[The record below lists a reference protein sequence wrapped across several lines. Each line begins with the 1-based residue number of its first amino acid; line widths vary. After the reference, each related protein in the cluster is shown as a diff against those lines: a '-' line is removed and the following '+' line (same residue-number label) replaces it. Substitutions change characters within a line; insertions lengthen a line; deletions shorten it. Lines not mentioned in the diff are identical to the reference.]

1 MPRARPSVAEPHLG
15 VFGVEGVCLDDPDA
29 NVLAGIDPKHHVEHR
44 HAHPCGLFTVGALES
59 CVGPNRPR
67 AWNYGPVFG
76 VAAVFGGCA
85 HNLMHACAL
94 RHLAVQP
101 PSPPTGAFDWFL
113 RTVQAPGSLI
123 DRYHSEMEP
132 WRFSSVLEW
141 MARWPRSK
149 SDAIF
154 SSITRGHK
162 YAPSVVRLFI
172 KTEVTPLLWLPCGSP
187 SNHPVKPRMI
197 QAYANLATQASHS
210 YEVAS
215 VQAKLFHIRRFSV
228 GDHIDCTVACG
239 MTPLDVAT
247 WCCDVERDLPHG
259 FWLELDASSFDATIQ
274 RVHYELKMAVYRALG
289 VTRPTLEFLAAG
301 FRVRGVSITSLGGVV
316 ETLTDGTVKSG
327 HADTTLGNS
336 IINAAVICSA
346 LEDVG
351 CRAAVIVAGD
361 DALVRFTCGARCARV
376 VAGEVC
382 GRVAFRGLKPKA
394 ALHHCIERAS
404 FISLCFFRSACG
416 ALVASPKPGKQLAKL
431 FWSIRALSERERAG
445 YLRCVCDGMLVLCP
459 DVPVLSGWLRA
470 VRAANQHGRDFRG
483 ATGVYAIDGAASPCA
498 RPCYDL
504 TDSFCSRYGFSRGE
518 LLELEAYVLR
528 CSAPGIYHH
537 ELVERMKAIDLGD
550 FCGEEPVAM
559 EGRERR

>member
-1 MPRARPSVAEPHLG
+1 MPRARPSSAEPHLG
-15 VFGVEGVCLDDPDA
+15 VFGVEGVCLGDPSPE
-29 NVLAGIDPKHHVEHR
+29 VLRGIDPKHHVEH
-44 HAHPCGLFTVGALES
+44 HSAHSCGLVTIEALPL
-59 CVGPNRPR
+59 CQTPCRPR

-101 PSPPTGAFDWFL
+101 PSPPPDAFDWFL
-113 RTVQAPGSLI
+113 QAVNAPGGLV

-149 SDAIF
+149 SEAIF

-172 KTEVTPLLWLPCGSP
+172 KTEVTPVLWLSHGFP
-187 SNHPVKPRMI
+187 SAHPVKPRMI
-197 QAYANLATQASHS
+197 QAYANLATQASRS

-239 MTPLDVAT
+239 MTPIDVAA
-247 WCCDVERDLPHG
+247 WCCEVERDLPNG

-289 VTRPTLEFLAAG
+289 VTNPTLDFLAAG
-301 FRVRGVSITSLGGVV
+301 FRVRGVSITALGGRV
-316 ETLTDGTVKSG
+316 ETRTNGTVKSG

-336 IINAAVICSA
+336 IINSAVICSA
-346 LEDVG
+346 LHDAG

-361 DALVRFTCGARCARV
+361 DALVRFTCDVRCARM

-382 GRVAFRGLKPKA
+382 DRVAFRGLKPKA
-394 ALHHCIERAS
+394 ALHQVIERAS

-416 ALVASPKPGKQLAKL
+416 SLVASPKPGKQLAKL

-459 DVPVLSGWLRA
+459 DIPVLSPWLRA
-470 VRAANQHGRDFRG
+470 VRTANAGGRDYSG
-483 ATGVYAIDGAASPCA
+483 TTGVYILDGLTPSCA
-498 RPCYDL
+498 RARYDL
-504 TDSFCSRYGFSRGE
+504 TDSFCSRYGFSRSD
-518 LLELEAYVLR
+518 LLDLESHVVR
-528 CSAPGIYHH
+528 CDAPGIYHH
-537 ELVERMKAIDLGD
+537 PLVERMKEIDLGD

-559 EGRERR
+559 VGRERR